1 MRDVFADIPRGIY
14 LVRGENVLLLGEIDL
29 DKDDHIPEPFRRVTE
44 EEAHEME
51 KRERTDREK
60 KGQVQAKELQKLG
73 FEIEHVGE
81 TLF

>member
-1 MRDVFADIPRGIY
+1 MQDVFADIPKGIF

-29 DKDDHIPEPFRRVTE
+29 DKEDHMPEDFRQVTGQ
-44 EEAHEME
+44 EAHEMQ
-51 KRERTDREK
+51 KKERLERAK
-60 KGQVQAKELQKLG
+60 KGQAQFKELQKLG